1 MWGFFSLS
9 NLTWCTFAEMA
20 MIGDRMDPILAD
32 AEAVPRA
39 VERRVVGYRSLV
51 KVYPAPKE
59 MEQKKA
65 PIQAHRIMPQW
76 PLGNAVVR
84 NSMMP
89 AIRRLEGEHN

>member
-1 MWGFFSLS
+1 M
-9 NLTWCTFAEMA
+9 
-20 MIGDRMDPILAD
+20 
-32 AEAVPRA
+32 
-39 VERRVVGYRSLV
+39 V